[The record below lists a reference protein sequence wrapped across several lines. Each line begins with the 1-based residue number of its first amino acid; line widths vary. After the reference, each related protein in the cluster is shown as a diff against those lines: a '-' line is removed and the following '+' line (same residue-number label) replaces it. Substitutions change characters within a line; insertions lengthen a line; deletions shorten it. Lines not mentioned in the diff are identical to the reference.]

1 MPTPKKPRRGRPREY
16 DADKALASAADCFWQ
31 HGYAGTSLDALAV
44 ATGMNRPSLYA
55 AFGDKHNLYLKTL
68 RRYRDESRT
77 KAQALLVDQPPL
89 RIYLER
95 FYGAALDVYYGG
107 SEGARGCYSIGT
119 AATESKVDPA
129 VRTKDLSILFEWIIE
144 KFPGGASASV
154 AVRRL
159 ATLHSELKSSQN
171 TATKTLG
178 AYEKDL
184 GLKQPDVK

>member
-1 MPTPKKPRRGRPREY
+1 MQSSLGQ
-16 DADKALASAADCFWQ
+16 LASMEEGLRTKTLLFL
-31 HGYAGTSLDALAV
+31 HIHKTAGT
-44 ATGMNRPSLYA
+44 
-55 AFGDKHNLYLKTL
+55 TL
-68 RRYRDESRT
+68 HR
-77 KAQALLVDQPPL
+77 
-89 RIYLER
+89 
-95 FYGAALDVYYGG
+95 
-107 SEGARGCYSIGT
+107 
-119 AATESKVDPA
+119 
-129 VRTKDLSILFEWIIE
+129 IIE